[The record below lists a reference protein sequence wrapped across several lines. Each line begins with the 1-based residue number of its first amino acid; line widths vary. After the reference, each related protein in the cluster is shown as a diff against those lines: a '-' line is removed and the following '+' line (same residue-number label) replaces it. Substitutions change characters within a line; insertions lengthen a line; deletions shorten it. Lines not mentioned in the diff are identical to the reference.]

1 MSAQHTPGPWRL
13 EEGTNLVW
21 GACNPDDTTS
31 YGMGMPVAEAKV
43 ELNKT
48 YDWEQSCVN
57 ARLIAAAPDLLDA
70 LQRMVDWAGDM
81 PHTSERLDVIVARV
95 AIAKATGAA

>member
-1 MSAQHTPGPWRL
+1 MSAQHTPGPWRPL
-13 EEGTNLVW
+13 PAEQGEHPFSHVVYAEN
-21 GACNPDDTTS
+21 
-31 YGMGMPVAEAKV
+31 YGVVGYWKGRKDHHINADWCLTEA
-43 ELNKT
+43 
-48 YDWEQSCVN
+48 D